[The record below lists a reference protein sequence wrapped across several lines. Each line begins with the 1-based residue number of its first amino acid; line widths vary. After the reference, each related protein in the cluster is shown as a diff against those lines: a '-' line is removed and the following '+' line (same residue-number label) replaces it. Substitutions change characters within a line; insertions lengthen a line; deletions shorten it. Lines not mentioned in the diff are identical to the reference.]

1 MAESTASTV
10 PLLALDG
17 PVLVFGGCYSN
28 LEATLALRHEAERLG
43 IPACNVI
50 CTGDVVAYCADAVAT
65 VETVRDWGIGV
76 VMGNCEESLGWSKDD
91 CGCGFEE
98 GTECEALSV
107 DWYNYANRRLG
118 EDARA
123 WMRALPRRLDM
134 EIGGRRLAVI
144 HGAVDSINSFVF
156 ASTPWEEKARQID
169 LSGCDGVIGG
179 HSGIPF
185 NHAADGKLWHNSGAL
200 GMPAND
206 GTRRGWYSL
215 FTPRRDG
222 IEVRLVPLD
231 YEAEA
236 AARKMRERGLPAG
249 YADALETG
257 LWPSCDVLL
266 PRELSERGKTLAPAP
281 LLWCERYATDP
292 GSVLAP
298 HTSVATRSPGIGR

>member
-1 MAESTASTV
+1 MSELPA
-10 PLLALDG
+10 LDLDG

-28 LEATLALRHEAERLG
+28 LEATLALRREAERLG
-43 IPACNVI
+43 IAPRNIV

-65 VETVRDWGIGV
+65 VDAVRDWGIHV
-76 VMGNCEESLGWSKDD
+76 IMGNCEESLGWSKDD

-107 DWYNYANRRLG
+107 DWYNYANRRLD
-118 EDARA
+118 EDARQ
-123 WMRALPRRLDM
+123 WMRALPRRLDAR
-134 EIGGRRLAVI
+134 IGARRLAVI

-156 ASTPWEEKARQID
+156 ASTPWAEKARQIG
-169 LSGCDGVIGG
+169 LSGCDGVICG

-185 NHAADGKLWHNSGAL
+185 NHEAGGRLWHNSGAL

-206 GTRRGWYSL
+206 GTRRVWYSL
-215 FTPRRDG
+215 LVPSGDAVD
-222 IEVRLVPLD
+222 VRLVPLD
-231 YEAEA
+231 YEADV

-266 PRELSERGKTLAPAP
+266 PRELSQRGAALSPTP
-281 LLWCERYATDP
+281 LLWRERVDA
-292 GSVLAP
+292 
-298 HTSVATRSPGIGR
+298 